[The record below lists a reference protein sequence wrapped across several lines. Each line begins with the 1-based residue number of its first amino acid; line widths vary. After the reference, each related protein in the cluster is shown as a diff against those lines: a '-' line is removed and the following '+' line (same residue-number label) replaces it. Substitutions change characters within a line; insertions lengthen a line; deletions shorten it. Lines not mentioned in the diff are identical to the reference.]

1 MHRRNAMP
9 KMKRKMSAKVEY
21 LGFGFPVTLHH
32 VPMVYLR
39 GTWTPDVNYEHL
51 QRALLR
57 ALAGKPARLSGDE
70 VHFIRLA
77 AAMTLQE
84 FAKRFGVTHPAVMK
98 WERAGSRSTSMGWST
113 EKDIRLDVIS
123 RLAEQPS
130 RFLKLYRELE
140 QKPTRKAVPLAL
152 DVTSVA

>member
-1 MHRRNAMP
+1 MP
-9 KMKRKMSAKVEY
+9 EMKRKTSARVVY
-21 LGFGFPVTLHH
+21 HGFGFPVILNN

-39 GTWTPDVNYEHL
+39 GVWTPDVNYELL

-57 ALAGKPARLSGDE
+57 ALAEKPARLSGGE
-70 VHFIRLA
+70 VRFIRLA

-98 WERAGSRSTSMGWST
+98 WEGAGTRPTSMGWST

-123 RLAEQPS
+123 RIEKQPG
-130 RFLKLYRELE
+130 RFFQIYRDLE
-140 QKPTRKAVPLAL
+140 AQPTRKAAPLAL

>member
-1 MHRRNAMP
+1 MS
-9 KMKRKMSAKVEY
+9 KMKRKTSARVVY
-21 LGFGFPVTLHH
+21 YGFGFPVTLRN
-32 VPMVYLR
+32 VPMVHVR

-51 QRALLR
+51 QQALLR
-57 ALAGKPARLSGDE
+57 VLAEKPARLSGGE
-70 VHFIRLA
+70 VRFIRLA

-98 WERAGSRSTSMGWST
+98 WERARTGATSMGWST

-123 RLAEQPS
+123 RLEEQPG
-130 RFLKLYRELE
+130 RFFKIYRKLESQPT
-140 QKPTRKAVPLAL
+140 QKAAPLAL